1 MQARPQARRH
11 GWQRA
16 RHEAPPEPQYEE
28 PEPDYQP
35 SPVHPLHR
43 YAAQPAAEP
52 EQDYHEPQH
61 HEPQQ
66 YADEQPA
73 DPSRYDDALYGQL
86 ESGAA
91 GICARSGLSG

>member
-1 MQARPQARRH
+1 M
-11 GWQRA
+11 QRA
-16 RHEAPPEPQYEE
+16 RHEAPPEPHYEE

-43 YAAQPAAEP
+43 YAAQPAAAP
-52 EQDYHEPQH
+52 EQDY

-86 ESGAA
+86 ESGEQEY
-91 GICARSGLSG
+91 ARDPGLSGRSLRLPERL